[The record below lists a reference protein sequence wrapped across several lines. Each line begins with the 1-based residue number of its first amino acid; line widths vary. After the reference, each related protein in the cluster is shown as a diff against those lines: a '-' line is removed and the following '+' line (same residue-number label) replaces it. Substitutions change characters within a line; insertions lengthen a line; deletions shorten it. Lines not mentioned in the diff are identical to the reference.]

1 MRPESHEGAAAETLH
16 YLDAALAVAE
26 QAGALLREGALAA
39 HPAESKSTSNDLV
52 TRFDRAAE
60 ELIVSGLSQ
69 RFPAHRV
76 LAEEGGARS
85 GAGTDPA
92 APQWIVDPLDGTTNF
107 AHGLP
112 LFSVSIA
119 LVIDGVIRVG
129 VVAAPALGLTFS
141 AGRGLGARRN
151 GQRLR
156 VSDAR
161 TLDRALLSTG
171 FPYDRRTHPQNN
183 FAEFI
188 AVKKRAQG
196 VRRLGSAAL
205 DLAMVAAGAFDGY
218 WEMRLAPW
226 DIAAGM
232 LLVEEAGGRVSDW
245 CGGPVDLARCEI
257 LATNGHIHDEL
268 AAVITSAPRLS
279 VG

>member
-1 MRPESHEGAAAETLH
+1 MLPEGPESEILQ
-16 YLDAALAVAE
+16 YLDAALVVAE

-52 TRFDRAAE
+52 TRYDRAAE
-60 ELIVSGLSQ
+60 ELIVSGLSR

-76 LAEEGGARS
+76 LAEEGGARP
-85 GAGTDPA
+85 GGDLA

-119 LVIDGVIRVG
+119 LSIGGVIQVG

-218 WEMRLAPW
+218 WEMRLQAW

-232 LLVEEAGGRVSDW
+232 LLVEEAGGQVSDW
-245 CGGPVDLARCEI
+245 RGGPVDLTRCEI

-279 VG
+279 DG